1 MYLLRK
7 ETINTFQN
15 RPELLSSWM
24 CNLSEMREVLIKIF
38 ILHNIHGWQG
48 LKIALSEFDFKFEV
62 KDLIIFYSRYEL
74 DEKLLNT
81 LLDLSLK
88 ISRKKYETN

>member
-1 MYLLRK
+1 MYLLRQ

-15 RPELLSSWM
+15 EPKILSNWM
-24 CNLSEMREVLIKIF
+24 RNLSELREVLISLF

-48 LKIALSEFDFKFEV
+48 LKDALSELDFEFDV
-62 KDLIIFYSRYEL
+62 KDLIVFYSRYEL

-81 LLDLSLK
+81 LLDLSIKL
-88 ISRKKYETN
+88 SREKYETN